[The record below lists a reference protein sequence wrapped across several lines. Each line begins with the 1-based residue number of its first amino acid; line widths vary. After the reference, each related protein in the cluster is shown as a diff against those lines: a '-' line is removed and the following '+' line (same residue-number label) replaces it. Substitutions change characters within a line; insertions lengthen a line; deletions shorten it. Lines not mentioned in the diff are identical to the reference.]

1 MTTEERQSIRAEEA
15 EAIRKEEVI
24 DAYEN
29 LLQRIWARTVT
40 ILGVVTLKAIVQ
52 RSVLLT
58 AHDYPLL
65 KNLAVTDG
73 GLDFEAL
80 KTRVSEEEK
89 ATIKAGFEELILN
102 LFDLLA
108 KLTGEVIVSKLFG
121 GVVELEA
128 LGTKET

>member
-1 MTTEERQSIRAEEA
+1 MTTEERQSIGAEEA

-58 AHDYPLL
+58 ARDYPLL
-65 KNLAVTDG
+65 ENLAVTDG

-108 KLTGEVIVSKLFG
+108 KLTGEVIVSRLFG

>member
-58 AHDYPLL
+58 ARDYPLL
-65 KNLAVTDG
+65 ENLAVTDG

-80 KTRVSEEEK
+80 KTRVGEEEK

-121 GVVELEA
+121 EVVWGEEP
-128 LGTKET
+128 